1 MKITLDAGHRN
12 NVNDFGAVGNGRKES
27 ECALDIVKFLD
38 KKIKENGIETALT
51 RNSENDTISI
61 DSRWKKAINSKSD
74 WLISIHLNAFSD
86 PQANGFEVCYK
97 NHADKA
103 KMICDK
109 ICKETGLTNR
119 GAKLRNDLGVLN
131 GFKNSLLIE
140 CGFITNKSD
149 LSIAMSDSFKNALF
163 DAIMSALGLEAQEVV
178 TKSKIEINGKIIEIE
193 TIVKDGQNFVKLRDL
208 ATEKLIVG
216 YDSAKKMPVIS
227 TL

>member
-12 NVNDFGAVGNGRKES
+12 NINDFGAVGNGRKES
-27 ECALDIVKFLD
+27 ECALDIVKFLE

-74 WLISIHLNAFSD
+74 WLISIHLNAFSS

-109 ICKETGLTNR
+109 VCKETGLTNR

-131 GFKNSLLIE
+131 GFENALLIE

-163 DAIMSALGLEAQEVV
+163 DAIMDALGLEGREVV
-178 TKSKIEINGKIIEIE
+178 TKSKVEINGKIVDVEVII
-193 TIVKDGQNFVKLRDL
+193 KDGQNFVKLRDL
-208 ATEKLIVG
+208 QSDKINVG
-216 YDSAKKMPVIS
+216 YNADKKVAVVS

>member
-12 NVNDFGAVGNGRKES
+12 NINDFGAVGNGRKES
-27 ECALDIVKFLD
+27 ECALEIVKFLE
-38 KKIKENGIETALT
+38 KKFKENGIETVLT
-51 RNSENDTISI
+51 RNSENDTITI

-74 WLISIHLNAFSD
+74 WLISIHLNAFSN

-109 ICKETGLTNR
+109 VCKETGLTNR

-131 GFKNSLLIE
+131 GFKNALLIE

-163 DAIMSALGLEAQEVV
+163 NAIMSVLGLGVQEVV
-178 TKSKIEINGKIIEIE
+178 TKSKIEINGKIIEVEVI
-193 TIVKDGQNFVKLRDL
+193 IKDGQNFVRLRDL

-216 YDSAKKMPVIS
+216 YDASKKMPTVS